1 MLTKTKVATQT
12 VTVNAAFLE
21 EVKEVNLE
29 LWNLL
34 RQTSRYLNDAS
45 QVPLNSHR
53 LLGQLVRLQDNL
65 AMHFALEEFYGYFDD
80 PLAVEPRLSE
90 SAADLRQ
97 EHGLLYL
104 QLCDLIDFVEEHL
117 HRRNLSGV
125 LRTVRHRYGAFM
137 DQFVAHETRER
148 ELILEAYE
156 EDIGT
161 GD

>member
-1 MLTKTKVATQT
+1 MLTKAKVATQT

-29 LWNLL
+29 LWTLL
-34 RQTSRYLNDAS
+34 RQTSQYLNDAS

-90 SAADLRQ
+90 SAADLRR

-117 HRRNLSGV
+117 HRRNLSRV
-125 LRTVRHRYGAFM
+125 LRTIRHRYRAFM